1 VRFQWETVMADET
14 KVSDISV
21 DQIREG
27 LRGVMDPELHLDVVA
42 LGMIREIDVKASPV
56 LLKMV
61 LTTPFCPFAPWLIK
75 QVHEAAEKAAGV
87 PVKVQMLQEQWHPE
101 MMEDPSLL
109 GF

>member
-1 VRFQWETVMADET
+1 MTDENN
-14 KVSDISV
+14 VSEEH
-21 DQIREG
+21 IREG
-27 LRGVMDPELHLDVVA
+27 LRSVMDPELHLDVVA
-42 LGMIREIDVKASPV
+42 LGMIREIDVNASPV

-87 PVKVQMLQEQWHPE
+87 PVKVQVLQEQWHPE